1 MKVKIVS
8 KEQNPLLKRSE
19 VAFSIEH
26 DKDGGTPTRGEVR
39 NQLAQMLKTDLEL
52 VYIKQLKTKTGTSVA
67 VGEAN
72 AYESVEQAKLVEP
85 KHIIARNMPK
95 EKPKEEPEEA
105 EKSPTE
111 EEQTKEEPKKEE
123 STEEKPAEDAAES
136 EEES

>member
-39 NQLAQMLKTDLEL
+39 NQLAQMLKINLEL
-52 VYIKQLKTKTGTSVA
+52 VYVKQLETKTGTSVA

-85 KHIIARNMPK
+85 KHIIARNTPK
-95 EKPKEEPEEA
+95 EKPKEEPEESEEA
-105 EKSPTE
+105 PTE
-111 EEQTKEEPKKEE
+111 EEP
-123 STEEKPAEDAAES
+123 TETE

>member
-8 KEQNPLLKRSE
+8 NEQNPLLKRRE

-52 VYIKQLKTKTGTSVA
+52 VYIKQLETKTGTSVA

-72 AYESVEQAKLVEP
+72 AYESVEQAKLLEP
-85 KHIIARNMPK
+85 KHIIARNTPK
-95 EKPKEEPEEA
+95 KKPKEEAEEVEEA
-105 EKSPTE
+105 ETE
-111 EEQTKEEPKKEE
+111 EEP
-123 STEEKPAEDAAES
+123 EEKPEKKPKEEKPAES

>member
-39 NQLAQMLKTDLEL
+39 NQLAQMLKIDLEL
-52 VYIKQLKTKTGTSVA
+52 VYIKHLETKTGTSVA

-85 KHIIARNMPK
+85 EHLIARNLPK
-95 EKPKEEPEEA
+95 KKPKEESEEA
-105 EKSPTE
+105 EEAETE
-111 EEQTKEEPKKEE
+111 EEPA
-123 STEEKPAEDAAES
+123 EEKPAEDTAEKTEEKAEN